1 MIPRQG
7 GRRLEWQMHPVVY
20 VSRTVVLLPYT
31 ELSVGILLAKEAP
44 TTRVRS
50 IRETHCEQLHL
61 HVASIFGVVD
71 DI

>member
-7 GRRLEWQMHPVVY
+7 GRLVEWRMHPIVY
-20 VSRTVVLLPYT
+20 VSKVVVLLLCT
-31 ELSVGILLAKEAP
+31 ELSVGTLLAKEAP
-44 TTRVRS
+44 TTLVRS
-50 IRETHCEQLHL
+50 IRETHCEQSHL